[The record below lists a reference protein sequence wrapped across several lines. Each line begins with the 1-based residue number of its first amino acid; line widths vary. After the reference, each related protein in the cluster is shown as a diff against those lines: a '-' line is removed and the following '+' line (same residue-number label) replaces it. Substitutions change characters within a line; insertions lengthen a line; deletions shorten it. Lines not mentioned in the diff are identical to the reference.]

1 MKRMM
6 FALALCA
13 LISVSAQATPSL
25 GWWPEGAPR
34 STHQYWDFTPGYVTP
49 IPGGYA
55 AFPEE
60 VINPDPTGIVGQI
73 NSPPAYWDGQGLIL
87 GRPVIVLD
95 LKIPNFD
102 DGLVKEIWVDLGLLE
117 GYVIS
122 ASVVAGDGQY
132 QYAELEG
139 ENGHDFG
146 WRIYPNP
153 NWEDILIIIGG
164 DEYNGYEGPVLDYVH
179 VDTICQIPAPGAMLL
194 ASLGVGLI
202 GWFKRRHAP

>member
-6 FALALCA
+6 LVLAVCA

-25 GWWPEGAPR
+25 GWWDEGAPR

-49 IPGGYA
+49 IPDGYQA
-55 AFPEE
+55 SPED
-60 VINPDPTGIVGQI
+60 VINPNPSGIVGQI

-102 DGLVKEIWVDLGLLE
+102 NGLVKDIWVDLGLLD
-117 GYVIS
+117 GYVLS

-132 QYAELEG
+132 RYVPLEDHQEG
-139 ENGHDFG
+139 ADFG

-153 NWEDILIIIGG
+153 NWEDILIIIGPG
-164 DEYNGYEGPVLDYVH
+164 AQGLAALDYVH

-194 ASLGVGLI
+194 GSLGIGLI
-202 GWFKRRHAP
+202 GWLKRRHAL